1 MRRALVAGAM
11 LGVCAGVAGT
21 ASAGN
26 SRKVDVTSEP
36 AGASVYINDV
46 TTGEVCQTPCQVDVP
61 IGVETNII
69 FQKNGFTPDIVTVTA
84 ARKGKLKPVSSTLVA
99 AIATIEIKDSAF
111 RGAKILIDDVEKGA
125 APQSVQVEAGPHH
138 VAIVRSGKAVFDD
151 IIDIDAGDD
160 LEVKPVAGGVATTV
174 ATTSSGG
181 GGGGGGGGAS
191 AEDVLGPNV
200 TKPVD
205 VEKEADQPTTPHRPY
220 IAVGGDMDVGFR
232 QFSYDNPNNLAA
244 TESEVGAVMIGPT
257 MEIWP
262 IELLGGSHFRGL
274 SLYGKVVFGI
284 NHQPVLD
291 SQNMPV
297 GPQTYWGNIEVD
309 LRHRWA
315 LGDESSITAEGG
327 FVRDQLEFTGGSKAT
342 RGDVPVADY
351 RSIRI
356 GVRAATML
364 GSLEPFA
371 AVEGRIVLSG
381 GELATRFASAD
392 ITGARI
398 AAGAQVRAGPV
409 YLRAQ
414 AALTYYGWTFTNA
427 SADPMAATASGATDV
442 VEVLS
447 FVIGLTH

>member
-1 MRRALVAGAM
+1 MRRALVAGVV
-11 LGVCAGVAGT
+11 LGVCTGKAGAG
-21 ASAGN
+21 G

-36 AGASVYINDV
+36 AGASVYLNDV

-69 FQKNGFTPDIVTVTA
+69 LQKDGYTPDVVAVTA
-84 ARKGKLKPVSSTLVA
+84 SRKGKLKPVVSTLNA
-99 AIATIEIKDSAF
+99 AIATLDIKDAAF
-111 RGAKILIDDVEKGA
+111 KGAKIVIDDVEKGA
-125 APQSVQVEAGPHH
+125 APQSLQIEAGPHH
-138 VAIVRSGKAVFDD
+138 VVIVSKGKAMFDD
-151 IIDIDAGDD
+151 IVDVDAGNIF
-160 LEVKPVAGGVATTV
+160 EVKPVTGHPVVTTTV
-174 ATTSSGG
+174 ATTSTGG
-181 GGGGGGGGAS
+181 GGGGGGGGS
-191 AEDVLGPNV
+191 DDELGGLV
-200 TKPVD
+200 TKPVEID
-205 VEKEADQPTTPHRPY
+205 KQAEPSAPRRPY

-232 QFSYDNPNNLAA
+232 QFSYDQPNNLAA

-262 IELLGGSHFRGL
+262 IEAFGGSHFRGL
-274 SLYGKVVFGI
+274 SLFGKVGFGI

-291 SQNMPV
+291 NTNMAV

-309 LRHRWA
+309 LRHRWTI
-315 LGDESSITAEGG
+315 GDDSSITAEGG
-327 FVRDQLEFTGGSKAT
+327 FVRDQLQFTGGSKMT
-342 RGDVPVADY
+342 RDEVPVADY

-364 GSLEPFA
+364 GPLEPFA
-371 AVEGRIVLSG
+371 GVEGRIVLSG

-392 ITGARI
+392 ITGARV
-398 AAGAQVRAGPV
+398 AAGAQVKAGPV

-427 SADPMAATASGATDV
+427 SSDPAAATAAGATDLI
-442 VEVLS
+442 EVLS

>member
-1 MRRALVAGAM
+1 M
-11 LGVCAGVAGT
+11 LGVCAGAAGT
-21 ASAGN
+21 AGAGN

-36 AGASVYINDV
+36 AGASVYVNDV

-84 ARKGKLKPVSSTLVA
+84 ARRGKLKPVTSTLVA
-99 AIATIEIKDSAF
+99 AIATIEVKDSAF
-111 RGAKILIDDVEKGA
+111 RGAKIVIDDVEKGA
-125 APQSVQVEAGPHH
+125 APQSIQVEAGPHH
-138 VAIVRSGKAVFDD
+138 VAIVAKGKAMFDD
-151 IIDIDAGDD
+151 IVDIDAGDD
-160 LEVKPVAGGVATTV
+160 HEVKPVAGGAVATTV
-174 ATTSSGG
+174 ATTSGG
-181 GGGGGGGGAS
+181 GGGGGGGGGAN
-191 AEDVLGPNV
+191 AEDILGSNV

-205 VEKEADQPTTPHRPY
+205 VEKEAEQPSVPHKPY

-232 QFSYDNPNNLAA
+232 QFSYDNPNNLNA
-244 TESEVGAVMIGPT
+244 TESEVGAVMLGPT

-262 IELLGGSHFRGL
+262 LELLGASHFRGL

-291 SQNMPV
+291 MQNMPV

-309 LRHRWA
+309 LRHRWTV
-315 LGDESSITAEGG
+315 GDDSSITAEGG

-342 RGDVPVADY
+342 RDDVPVADY
-351 RSIRI
+351 RSVRI

-364 GSLEPFA
+364 GALEPFA

-381 GELATRFASAD
+381 GDLATRFASAD
-392 ITGARI
+392 ITGARV

-414 AALTYYGWTFTNA
+414 AALTYYGWTFTNS
-427 SADPMAATASGATDV
+427 SADPTKPSASGATDL

-447 FVIGLTH
+447 FVLGLTH